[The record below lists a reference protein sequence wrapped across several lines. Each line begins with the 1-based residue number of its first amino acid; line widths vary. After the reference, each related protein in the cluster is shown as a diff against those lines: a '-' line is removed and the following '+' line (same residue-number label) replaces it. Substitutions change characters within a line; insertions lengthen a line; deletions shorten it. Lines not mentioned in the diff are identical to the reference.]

1 MSYYFGSTTSINRK
15 TMKFNTKTRYGLR
28 TMIELAMH
36 GNETGVFQKEISERQ
51 EISFKYLDQIIASL
65 KASGLIEN
73 SEGRMSGY
81 VLSKSAEEI
90 NVYDVYKAFQH
101 ELMIID
107 CLKGEGNCS
116 REGKCA
122 TRDFWSGLN
131 SLIVEYL
138 ESTNMKNLAD
148 KQEAINQRES
158 ASMFYI

>member
-1 MSYYFGSTTSINRK
+1 
-15 TMKFNTKTRYGLR
+15 MKFNTKTRYGLR
-28 TMIELAMH
+28 TLIELAMH
-36 GNETGVFQKEISERQ
+36 GSDTGVYQKEISERQ

-65 KASGLIEN
+65 KASGLIVN

-81 VLSKSAEEI
+81 VLTRDAQKI

-122 TRDFWSGLN
+122 TRDFWDGLN
-131 SLIVEYL
+131 KLIVEYL
-138 ESTNMKNLAD
+138 ESTSLNDLAQ
-148 KQEAINQRES
+148 KQVAINERES
-158 ASMFYI
+158 ESMFYI

>member
-1 MSYYFGSTTSINRK
+1 
-15 TMKFNTKTRYGLR
+15 MKFNTKTRYGLR

-36 GNETGVFQKEISERQ
+36 GNDKGVYQKEISERQ

-65 KASGLIEN
+65 KASGLIVN

-81 VLSKSAEEI
+81 VLSRDAAKI

-122 TRDFWSGLN
+122 TRDFWDGLN
-131 SLIVEYL
+131 TLIVEYL
-138 ESTNMKNLAD
+138 KSANLNDLAQ
-148 KQEAINQRES
+148 KQVAINERQSER
-158 ASMFYI
+158 MFYI

>member
-1 MSYYFGSTTSINRK
+1 
-15 TMKFNTKTRYGLR
+15 MKFNTKTRYGLR
-28 TMIELAMH
+28 TMIELAMN
-36 GNETGVFQKEISERQ
+36 GNDSGVYQKEISERQ

-65 KASGLIEN
+65 KASGLVVN

-81 VLSKSAEEI
+81 VLTRDAEKI

-122 TRDFWSGLN
+122 TRDFWDGLN
-131 SLIVEYL
+131 KLIVEYL
-138 ESTNMKNLAD
+138 ESTSLNDLAQ
-148 KQEAINQRES
+148 KQVAINERES
-158 ASMFYI
+158 ESMFYI